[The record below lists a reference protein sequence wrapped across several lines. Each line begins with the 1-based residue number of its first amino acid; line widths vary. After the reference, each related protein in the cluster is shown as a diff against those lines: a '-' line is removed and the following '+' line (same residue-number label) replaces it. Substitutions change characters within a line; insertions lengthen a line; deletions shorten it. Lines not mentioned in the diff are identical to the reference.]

1 MADKKNQG
9 FQSGAGLI
17 RYFDEEEINGPALD
31 PKLII
36 YIGIAMAV
44 IVELA
49 KIFWPV
55 WNTERYPLKS
65 QFILSA
71 ALLTTFS
78 QIILRGLQYKKK

>member
-1 MADKKNQG
+1 MYKIIFDLYYEKFKFNILIRLIMPKNNTNEN

-17 RYFDEEEINGPALD
+17 RYFNEEEIKGPALD

-55 WNTERYPLKS
+55 S
-65 QFILSA
+65 
-71 ALLTTFS
+71 
-78 QIILRGLQYKKK
+78 

>member
-1 MADKKNQG
+1 MADKRSTEG

-17 RYFDEEEINGPALD
+17 RYFEEEEIKGPAMD
-31 PKLII
+31 PRLII

-55 WNTERYPLKS
+55 
-65 QFILSA
+65 
-71 ALLTTFS
+71 
-78 QIILRGLQYKKK
+78 